1 MFFLHAVQL
10 KLQEKSVEENKNSYE
25 YKVLVKFFKKLGS
38 SHKNKNILSVL
49 IHWTKVPSVHPVWCI
64 DKILK

>member
-10 KLQEKSVEENKNSYE
+10 KLEEKSVEENKNSYE

-38 SHKNKNILSVL
+38 SDKNKNILSVL
-49 IHWTKVPSVHPVWCI
+49 IHPVWCI